1 MKRITFLAFS
11 AILLTFASC
20 KIQED
25 LNDLQGSY
33 SPEAAI
39 PLFYSKFNLK
49 DIVGNKNADA
59 LKISPDGKMNL
70 FYKSAYTE
78 RKASDI
84 LKIFAGSAIPI
95 FYKDTLSYLAILKSS
110 ELTIKKI
117 LYKKG
122 VTMTFSIQNLTPN
135 ITEPIIAKI
144 WIPTLTRNGAV
155 FQHSYS
161 GPLESGKSTILVT
174 DDDMTGYTLTPMPVN
189 SDSIQLRY
197 SAKTV
202 SGKPVTLQVGGLLK
216 NPAFS
221 YLEGYMP
228 KKEIAIDN
236 GSVDV
241 SVYNQIVTGDLTF
254 EEPKISIL
262 VENSYGYPMRSKL
275 NLVRAIGKK
284 GDTISLNTTATANG
298 NFDFPY
304 VALNEVGKTKYKR
317 FDFTNANSNIKALLN
332 SAPNTIL
339 YDIDAVANPD
349 ALQLNGFMTDSTNLR
364 IGVEVDIPVFGSAK
378 NFEGRDT
385 VSNLNLSILDNVQAA
400 ELKLASDNQLPVAI
414 MIQGLFMDATGRILD
429 NLAVSPFKL
438 VDAAQ
443 VDANGNVTKS
453 TPNEVIIPLTAEKIA
468 KIRSA
473 TRLILSTN
481 FETSQKGAV
490 PVRILSTQEVNLR
503 AGIRVTPK

>member
-1 MKRITFLAFS
+1 MKIITFLTFS
-11 AILLTFASC
+11 AILFAMGSC
-20 KIQED
+20 KVQED

-33 SPEAAI
+33 NPETAI

-49 DIVGNKNADA
+49 DIVGNKNATA

-70 FYKSAYTE
+70 FYKSAYSE
-78 RKASDI
+78 RKATDI

-95 FYKDTLSYLAILKSS
+95 IYKDTLSYLPALKSS
-110 ELTIKKI
+110 ELNIRKI

-122 VTMTFSIQNLTPN
+122 VTMSLSVQILTPN
-135 ITEPIIAKI
+135 ISEPVNLRL
-144 WIPTLTRNGAV
+144 WIPTLTRKGIV
-155 FQHSYS
+155 FEHSYS
-161 GPLESGKSTILVT
+161 GLLASGKSTIIVNK
-174 DDDMTGYTLTPMPVN
+174 DDLGGYTLTPLPIG

-197 SAKTV
+197 KASSV
-202 SGKPVTLQVGGLLK
+202 SGKPVSLQVFGLME

-221 YLEGYMP
+221 YLEGFIP

-241 SVYNQIVTGDLTF
+241 SVYNQVVTGDLTF
-254 EEPKISIL
+254 EEPTISVLI
-262 VENSYGYPMRSKL
+262 ENSYGYPMRSKL

-284 GDTISLNTTATANG
+284 GDTIALKTTALANG

-304 VALNEVGKTKYKR
+304 ATLNEVGKTKYKR
-317 FDFTNANSNIKALLN
+317 FDFTNANSNIKELLN

-339 YDIDAVANPD
+339 YDIDAIANPD
-349 ALQLNGFMTDSTNLR
+349 DITINGFMTDSTNLR
-364 IGVEVDIPVFGSAK
+364 IGVEVDIPVIGSAK

-385 VSNLNLSILDNVQAA
+385 IANLDLSVLDNVQAA
-400 ELKLASDNQLPVAI
+400 EIKLASDNQLPVAI
-414 MIQGLFMDATGRILD
+414 AIQGTFIDATGRVLD
-429 NLAVSPFKL
+429 NLAASPFKL

-443 VDANGNVTKS
+443 VDVNGNVTKS
-453 TPNEVIIPLTAEKIA
+453 TSSEVIIPLTVEKIA

-473 TRLILSTN
+473 TRLILITN
-481 FETSQKGAV
+481 VETSQKGTI
-490 PVRILSTQEVNLR
+490 PVRILSTQEINLR

>member
-1 MKRITFLAFS
+1 MRIITFFALC
-11 AILLTFASC
+11 AILFTLGSC
-20 KIQED
+20 KVQED

-49 DIVGNKNADA
+49 DIVGNKNASA

-95 FYKDTLSYLAILKSS
+95 LFKDTISYLPALKSS
-110 ELTIKKI
+110 EVNIRKI

-122 VTMTFSIQNLTPN
+122 VTMSLSIQNLTPN
-135 ITEPIIAKI
+135 ITEPISVRV
-144 WIPTLTRNGAV
+144 WIPTLIRKGLV
-155 FQHSYS
+155 FEHSYF
-161 GPLESGKSTILVT
+161 GLLASGKSTILINKDELV
-174 DDDMTGYTLTPMPVN
+174 GYTLTPLPVG

-197 SAKTV
+197 TANTI
-202 SGKPVTLQVGGLLK
+202 SGKPVSLQVLGLLE
-216 NPAFS
+216 NPAFT
-221 YLEGYMP
+221 YLEGFIP

-241 SVYNQIVTGDLTF
+241 SVYNQVVTGDLTF
-254 EEPKISIL
+254 EEPKISVL

-284 GDTISLNTTATANG
+284 GDTIALKTTALANG

-304 VALNEVGKTKYKR
+304 AALNEVGKTKYKT
-317 FDFTNANSNIKALLN
+317 FDFTNANSNIKELLN

-339 YDIDAVANPD
+339 YDIDAIANPD
-349 ALQLNGFMTDSTNLR
+349 DVTVNGFMTDSTNLR
-364 IGVEVDIPVFGSAK
+364 IGVEVDIPMFGSAK

-385 VSNLNLSILDNVQAA
+385 ISNLDLSVLDNVQAA
-400 ELKLASDNQLPVAI
+400 EIKFASDNQLPVAI
-414 MIQGLFMDATGRILD
+414 AIQGLFLDASGRILD
-429 NLAVSPFKL
+429 NLAAAPFKL

-443 VDANGNVTKS
+443 VDAKGNVTKS
-453 TPNEVIIPLTAEKIA
+453 TPNEVIIPLTMEKIA

-473 TRLILSTN
+473 TRLVLTAN
-481 FETSQKGAV
+481 FETSQKGVV
-490 PVRILSTQEVNLR
+490 PVRILSSQEVNLR